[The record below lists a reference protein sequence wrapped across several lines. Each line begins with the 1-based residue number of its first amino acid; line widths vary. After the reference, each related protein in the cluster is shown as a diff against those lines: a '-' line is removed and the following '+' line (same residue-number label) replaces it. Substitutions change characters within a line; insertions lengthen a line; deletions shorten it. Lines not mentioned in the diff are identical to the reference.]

1 MPQAGYATADEKM
14 FPVLQTRRA
23 EMEIKCEDF
32 IKNNVEIVRVDQCG
46 KCERSHVHY
55 M

>member
-1 MPQAGYATADEKM
+1 MPQPGYATADEKM

-32 IKNNVEIVRVDQCG
+32 IKNNDVEIVRVDQQ
-46 KCERSHVHY
+46 V
-55 M
+55 